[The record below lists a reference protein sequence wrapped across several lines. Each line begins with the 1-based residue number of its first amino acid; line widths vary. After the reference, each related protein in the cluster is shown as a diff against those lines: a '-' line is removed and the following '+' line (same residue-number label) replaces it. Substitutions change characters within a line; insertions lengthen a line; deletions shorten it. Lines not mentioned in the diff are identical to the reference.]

1 MRTPKTK
8 SGAVVHTKRSFSSPP
23 NPHLDRAGSSGAP
36 VGRGLELEGP
46 PAPSLS
52 VSLRLCLKS
61 ISTHL
66 LSHAAPGG
74 GGLTLPAAAAAA
86 P

>member
-8 SGAVVHTKRSFSSPP
+8 SYAVEQTKRSFSSPP

-36 VGRGLELEGP
+36 GGRGLEP
-46 PAPSLS
+46 VYDPAPSPS
-52 VSLRLCLKS
+52 VSLRLCRTS

-74 GGLTLPAAAAAA
+74 GGLPLPAAAAAA

>member
-8 SGAVVHTKRSFSSPP
+8 SGAVVQTKRSFSSPP

-36 VGRGLELEGP
+36 GGRGLEP
-46 PAPSLS
+46 VCDPAPSLS

-66 LSHAAPGG
+66 LYHAAPGG
-74 GGLTLPAAAAAA
+74 GGLPLPAAAAAA